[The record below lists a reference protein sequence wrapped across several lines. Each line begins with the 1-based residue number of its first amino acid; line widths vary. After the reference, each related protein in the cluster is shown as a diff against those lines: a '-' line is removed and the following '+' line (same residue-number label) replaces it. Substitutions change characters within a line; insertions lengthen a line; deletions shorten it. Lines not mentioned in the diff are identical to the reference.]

1 MSYKNKVANLRKKFR
16 ITGQYFGIF
25 YNKKR
30 TRNQSCPYILELLKI
45 NYIFTDLHTLTALSF
60 VVILT

>member
-25 YNKKR
+25 YNKKKGHETNR
-30 TRNQSCPYILELLKI
+30 
-45 NYIFTDLHTLTALSF
+45 AL
-60 VVILT
+60 IY